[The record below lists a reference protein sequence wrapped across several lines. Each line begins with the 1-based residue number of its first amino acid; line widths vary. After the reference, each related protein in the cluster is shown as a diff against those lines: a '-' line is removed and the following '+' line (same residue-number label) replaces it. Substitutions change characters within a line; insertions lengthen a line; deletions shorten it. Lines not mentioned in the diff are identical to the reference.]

1 MGEIILET
9 PQGEVIVEIAGDEPT
24 EQELQAISQ
33 SFGSQSGAST
43 PAASIDFA
51 TATRD
56 EIREYANT
64 LRSQGVNPA
73 TGAPLSQEEFVNSY
87 KEPGVDYT
95 SGVDGVKGFSR
106 FTFGSLEKPEEKK
119 AYLNDVVGQEG
130 YREDAL
136 GRLILTGKG
145 RQKLGMG
152 EGPDVAF
159 DEEGLTVSDVKDF
172 IGAAGLPI
180 AAGVGTALMTSGVGF
195 VPGALL
201 VGGASMLGKALDEG
215 IEYVRGYQRQSA
227 SDIAFDVAA
236 EGVYSLFGDVAG
248 RGISKVIGRA
258 VKGPGG
264 EAAEA
269 QRAAGRGMIERDL
282 RPVIGGATSEG
293 FRPILNRIQAIY
305 EGVFPNEAAAKQNLD
320 ILLNELRGM
329 AGVVNISE
337 DAIKNLGVAA
347 RRKIDERYASES
359 NLLAGLQKQ
368 VDQDIE
374 KEIGAIIAPLQKGL
388 APTEDI
394 FKRVNVAKE
403 NFEDTVD
410 RLYTKVSKNLGDAR
424 FIPVSG
430 IRKAFDDVVEN
441 DPIAGQV
448 LKDHELN
455 KYISDLEGKGGATIK
470 EITNLRKALFRVIR
484 NPEIIAGIDGK
495 ALQGI
500 TSAVSNSVR
509 DIEGTLAKLVEV
521 DNAPEA
527 AKEELIKSFGL
538 NIDDEMAEL
547 LVGLDKKILSDSLG
561 TLRRTNK
568 LYGAGNKRFNNGLVR
583 TILNEVNSKNG
594 KLSTDFVYN
603 SLIKDGDAR
612 SVDMLMKAVRG
623 TPEVALT
630 DVGAS
635 QRLLD
640 SQMIQG
646 KSVRKALEEVAN
658 LPKDNQYRRFVEKEA
673 LRIEKEVLEKQT
685 SLGKGAE
692 IAEVLRQKLLSRF
705 ITDAVTN
712 SKNIS
717 SLTGLEAVDGK
728 ALAAQLTSKGE
739 AIDRLLGPQ
748 KQQFDDMVEAL
759 SRSNVE
765 VAPDVLDGITKGDLL
780 SSIRGMKDLEKTKQV
795 LAKDQIR
802 RKLASGD
809 IDQITDTLLKA
820 PGAARVAK
828 DILGDEV
835 FEQAKDAS
843 MGRIIQQIGGT
854 VNKDGQIE
862 LAGDFFQEFASGRLG
877 KKLNKVLNGYGQEHI
892 DGLFGKDTFRS
903 LISISEDMISAS
915 NAAIAGKGGLAAPT
929 IAAGLGFMAYL
940 VNPIAAATTA
950 AGYLIASRALRN
962 PKVLKAM
969 MASRKKN
976 KVSEFFAGKL
986 KSGDPVGQGWQAA
999 WQLATLGTGAT
1010 IRGSSV
1016 QGAEEM
1022 APSIEMAR
1030 QQAEARSRQAQ
1041 QQLPTPDQILPAVQ
1055 SGLQNLNPFGQA
1067 PQQPSNLATSPIVN
1081 PNPTTQALAQSLQ
1094 QRSQ

>member
-1 MGEIILET
+1 MGEIIVQT
-9 PQGEVIVEIAGDEPT
+9 PQGEDVIVEIAGDEPT
-24 EQELQAISQ
+24 QEESRIIYNTFSQRAQTQAS
-33 SFGSQSGAST
+33 
-43 PAASIDFA
+43 PLEVDFT
-51 TATRD
+51 TATPD
-56 EIREYANT
+56 EIRAYART
-64 LRSQGVNPA
+64 RRSQGLDPA
-73 TGAPLSQEEFVNSY
+73 SGKKLSEQEFINTY
-87 KEPGVDYT
+87 REPGVDYE
-95 SGVDGVKGFSR
+95 SGVDNVEGFSR
-106 FTFGSLEKPEEKK
+106 FTFGSLENTKEKK

-136 GRLILTGKG
+136 GRLILNQQG
-145 RQKLGMG
+145 RAKLGMG

-159 DEEGLTVSDVKDF
+159 DEEGLTTGDLKDF

-215 IEYVRGYQRQSA
+215 IEYVRGYQRQSP
-227 SDIAFDVAA
+227 SDVAYDVA
-236 EGVYSLFGDVAG
+236 MEGVFSFAGDTIG
-248 RGISKVIGRA
+248 RGISNVIGRV

-269 QRAAGRGMIERDL
+269 QRAAGRGLVERDL

-293 FRPILNRIQAIY
+293 FRPILNRLQAIK
-305 EGVFPNEAAAKQNLD
+305 EGVFPNENAAKQNLN
-320 ILLNELRGM
+320 ILLKELREV

-347 RRKIDERYASES
+347 RKKIEERYASES

-394 FKRVNVAKE
+394 FRRVNVAKE

-410 RLYTKVSKNLGDAR
+410 RLYTKVSNNLGDAR

-470 EITNLRKALFRVIR
+470 EITNLRKALFRVIK

-500 TSAVSNSVR
+500 TSAVSNTIR

-521 DNAPEA
+521 DNAPDA
-527 AKEELIKSFGL
+527 AKEELIKTFGL
-538 NIDDEMAEL
+538 KVDDEMAQL
-547 LVGLDKKILSDSLG
+547 LVDLDKKLISDSLG

-568 LYGAGNKRFNNGLVR
+568 LYGAGNKRFNNGIVR
-583 TILNEVNSKNG
+583 TILNEVNNKNG

-603 SLIKDGDAR
+603 TLIKDGDAR

-646 KSVRKALEEVAN
+646 KSVKRALEEVAN
-658 LPKDNQYRRFVEKEA
+658 LPKNSQYRRFVESEA

-705 ITDAVTN
+705 ITDAVDS
-712 SKNIS
+712 SKTVN
-717 SLTGLEAVDGK
+717 SLTALETIDGK
-728 ALAAQLTSKGE
+728 ALAAQLTSKGA

-765 VAPDVLDGITKGDLL
+765 VAPDVLSGITKGDLL
-780 SSIRGMKDLEKTKQV
+780 SSIRGLKDLEKTKQV
-795 LAKDQIR
+795 LARDQIR

-809 IDQITDTLLKA
+809 LDQITDTLLKA
-820 PGAARVAK
+820 PDAARIAR

-862 LAGDFFQEFASGRLG
+862 LAGDFFQEFSSGRLG
-877 KKLNKVLNGYGQEHI
+877 KKLNKVLNGYGQAHI

-969 MASRKKN
+969 MASRRKN

-999 WQLATLGTGAT
+999 WQLATLGTGAA

-1016 QGAEEM
+1016 QGEEELRPAIQATAQEATAQI
-1022 APSIEMAR
+1022 APA
-1030 QQAEARSRQAQ
+1030 AQ
-1041 QQLPTPDQILPAVQ
+1041 QFLPAVQ
-1055 SGLQNLNPFGQA
+1055 SGLQNINPLQ
-1067 PQQPSNLATSPIVN
+1067 PQSQTGNQVSPILV
-1081 PNPTTQALAQSLQ
+1081 PNPTTRATVGS
-1094 QRSQ
+1094 R